1 MYINPAIKPYKL
13 KDGETRYMFKI
24 YLGVD
29 PLTGKEVCTTRRNF
43 EKDTEAQREYYK
55 LKSSFRDGT
64 YKKKQTITYK
74 EIYDQWTLVYR
85 KKVKPSTFLKTT
97 GLFRNHILP
106 AIGSFRI
113 DKINFKICEHHA
125 FNWVEQLTNY
135 KSVVSY
141 ASMVMTYGIKLGFI
155 QSNPFKLVDTP
166 KQKKSTKGNKYYS
179 REELVSFLEVIK
191 NQRKTKIHVFYRLLG
206 YTGMR
211 KSECLALHWDD
222 IDFENK
228 EIHVT
233 KAISIDE
240 DSKIFL
246 GDTKNGE
253 ARIIKID
260 LKTSEI
266 LKEWKQEQEKTL
278 GLLGQH
284 AEKQLIFSNTK
295 NQLIQPSYTWKWGR
309 TIQDQNHLKHLSP
322 HGFRHTH
329 PTLLIE
335 AGANLV
341 GIQQRLGHSGRDTTT
356 KTYIHHTDK
365 IKDDTLKLFVEY
377 MNY

>member
-1 MYINPAIKPYKL
+1 MHFNPAIKPYKL
-13 KDGETRYMFKI
+13 KTGETLYMFKI

-29 PLTGKEVCTTRRNF
+29 PLTGKEVSTTRRKFKN
-43 EKDTEAQREYYK
+43 KKEAQKKYDR
-55 LKSSFRDGT
+55 LKNSFRDGT

-74 EIYDQWTLVYR
+74 EVYDEWTVSY
-85 KKVKPSTFLKTT
+85 KKTVKPSTYLKTI
-97 GLFRNHILP
+97 GLFKNHILP
-106 AIGSFRI
+106 AIGSLRI
-113 DKINFKICEHHA
+113 DKITFSICEHHA
-125 FNWVEQLTNY
+125 FNWMKQFAKY
-135 KSVVSY
+135 KTVISY
-141 ASMVMTYGIKLGFI
+141 ASIVMTHAIKLGYL
-155 QSNPFKLVDTP
+155 QTDPFKLVDTP
-166 KQKKSTKGNKYYS
+166 KQKKSSKGNKYYS
-179 REELVSFLEVIK
+179 REELISFLEVIK
-191 NQRKTKIHVFYRLLG
+191 NERKTKIHIFYRLLG

-222 IDFENK
+222 INFENR

-240 DSKIFL
+240 DSKIHL
-246 GDTKNGE
+246 GDTKNGD
-253 ARIIKID
+253 ARIVKID
-260 LKTSEI
+260 LKTADI
-266 LKEWKQEQEKTL
+266 LKEWQQEQDKTL
-278 GLLGQH
+278 SILGQH

-309 TIQDQNHLKHLSP
+309 DIQDKNHLKHLSP

-329 PTLLIE
+329 PTLLVE

-365 IKDDTLKLFVEY
+365 IKDDTLKLFLEY

>member
-1 MYINPAIKPYKL
+1 MHINPAIKPYKL
-13 KDGETRYMFKI
+13 KNGDTRYMFKI
-24 YLGVD
+24 YLGVN
-29 PLTGKEVCTTRRNF
+29 PLTGKEVSTTRRKF
-43 EKDTEAQREYYK
+43 KTPKEAHKEFGQ
-55 LKSSFRDGT
+55 LKNDFRNGT

-74 EIYDQWTLVYR
+74 EVYEEWTLTYR
-85 KKVKPSTFLKTT
+85 KTVKPSTYLKTT
-97 GLFRNHILP
+97 GIFKNHILP
-106 AIGSFRI
+106 AIGNLQI

-125 FNWVEQLTNY
+125 FNWVEQFT
-135 KSVVSY
+135 KHKIVVSY
-141 ASMVMTYGIKLGFI
+141 ASRVMTYAIKLGYI
-155 QSNPFKLVDTP
+155 QADPFKLVDTP
-166 KQKKSTKGNKYYS
+166 KQKKSSKGEKYYM
-179 REELVSFLEVIK
+179 REELISFLEAIK
-191 NQRKTKIHVFYRLLG
+191 KERKTKIHTFFRLLG

-222 IDFENK
+222 IDYENK
-228 EIHVT
+228 ELHVT

-260 LKTSEI
+260 LKTAEI
-266 LKEWKQEQEKTL
+266 LKEWQQEQHTTL
-278 GLLGQH
+278 SLLDQH

-295 NQLIQPSYTWKWGR
+295 NQLIQPSYTWKWSR

-377 MNY
+377 MKY

>member
-13 KDGETRYMFKI
+13 KNGDTRYMFKI
-24 YLGVD
+24 YLGVN
-29 PLTGKEVCTTRRNF
+29 PLTGKEISTTRRKF
-43 EKDTEAQREYYK
+43 KKEKEAQKEYDN
-55 LKSSFRDGT
+55 LKSAYRDGT
-64 YKKKQTITYK
+64 YKKKKTITYK
-74 EIYDQWTLVYR
+74 EVFDQWQVNYKKTR
-85 KKVKPSTFLKTT
+85 KASTYFKTM
-97 GLFRNHILP
+97 GLFKNHILP
-106 AIGSFRI
+106 AIGSLQI
-113 DKINFKICEHHA
+113 DKITFAICEYHA
-125 FNWVEQLTNY
+125 FNWVEQFSKY
-135 KSVVSY
+135 KAVISY
-141 ASMVMTYGIKLGFI
+141 ASMVMTHAIKLGYL
-155 QSNPFKLVDTP
+155 QTDPFKLVDTP
-166 KQKKSTKGNKYYS
+166 KQKKSSKEDKYYT
-179 REELVSFLEVIK
+179 REELISFLEVVK
-191 NQRKTKIHVFYRLLG
+191 NERKTKVHVFYRLLG

-233 KAISIDE
+233 KAISINE
-240 DSKIFL
+240 DSKIYL

-253 ARIIKID
+253 ARIVKID
-260 LKTSEI
+260 LKTIEI
-266 LKEWKQEQEKTL
+266 LKEWQQEQDKTL
-278 GLLGQH
+278 CLLEQH

-365 IKDDTLKLFVEY
+365 IKEDTLKLFVEY